1 MQFLVYFRHMDTARF
16 QSEFLNRVDEARGLA
31 LLFDNLPEI
40 YLFVK
45 NRKSQFTKVNRSL
58 LHMLGLTDESEMLG
72 KTDMDFYP
80 PEIARKYIEEDQQV
94 MKQQKG
100 YTNRIWLV
108 PGPDGLLVWY
118 LCSKIPLYSRSGKVI
133 GIAGTL
139 RDYKTAGAVL
149 EPYHEMA
156 DIIEY
161 ITRKYAAKIEIHHL
175 AEMACLSVSQFERRF
190 KKLFQLTPLQ
200 YILKVRMH
208 MACHSLVQ
216 SNASITQIAQNCG
229 FYDHSYFTRKFVKM
243 FGLTPKNYRSTQTA
257 PESP

>member
-1 MQFLVYFRHMDTARF
+1 MDLARF
-16 QSEFLNRVDEARGLA
+16 QSEFLNRVNEARGIS

-45 NRKSQFTKVNRSL
+45 NRKSQFTKVNSSL
-58 LHMLGLTDESEMLG
+58 LHMLGLADEREMLG
-72 KTDMDFYP
+72 KTDLDFYP
-80 PEIARKYIEEDQQV
+80 LEIAQKYIEEDQEV
-94 MKQQKG
+94 MKQRKG
-100 YTNRIWLV
+100 YVNRIWLV
-108 PGPDGLLVWY
+108 PGPDGHLVWY

-161 ITRKYAAKIEIHHL
+161 ITRKYAAKIELHCL

-190 KKLFQLTPLQ
+190 KKLFQLSPLQ
-200 YILKVRMH
+200 YILKVRIH
-208 MACHSLVQ
+208 RACHFLSQ
-216 SNASITQIAQNCG
+216 SSMGITQIAQECG
-229 FYDHSYFTRKFVKM
+229 FYDHSYFTRKFSKIIGM
-243 FGLTPKNYRSTQTA
+243 TPKKYRNSRATA
-257 PESP
+257 GSP